1 MRKSFVN
8 QNIRRGE
15 TDEYYRADAL
25 FICYQIDRELGG
37 QHSEEAKGAFLGEQ
51 PRGSSAV

>member
-1 MRKSFVN
+1 MKLMSV
-8 QNIRRGE
+8 
-15 TDEYYRADAL
+15 YRADAL

-51 PRGSSAV
+51 RRGAGAV